1 MRTFFLSK
9 IVNIRIK
16 KLQMKNKNI
25 WITGA
30 SSGIGKQ
37 LALDLAQ
44 NNRVLISSRKI
55 ELLSQVEQ
63 TNPNQIEV
71 LPFDLADFHQAE
83 QWVENAIKQFNDI
96 DILVLNGGVSQRSL
110 IIDTKIEVDERLIQ
124 IDYLANVA
132 LAKAILPYFIKKGG
146 GQIVVVTSLLGKFGT
161 PFRSGYAGAKHAL
174 HGFFDVLRQEHQKDG
189 IEVTIICP
197 GFVKT
202 QVAFNAL
209 NENGE
214 AQNAQDE
221 ATAKGMDVAAF
232 SKKMIKAISQKKNE
246 VYIGKKE
253 VLAVYIKRF
262 IPSLLDFIIL
272 RSKVR

>member
-1 MRTFFLSK
+1 
-9 IVNIRIK
+9 
-16 KLQMKNKNI
+16 MKNKNI

-44 NNRVLISSRKI
+44 NNRVLISSRKM
-55 ELLSQVEQ
+55 EMLNQVKQ
-63 TNPNQIEV
+63 SNPNQIDV
-71 LPFDLADFHQAE
+71 LPFDLADYHQAKL
-83 QWVENAIKQFNDI
+83 WVEQAIQQLIEI
-96 DILVLNGGVSQRSL
+96 DILILNGGVSQRSL
-110 IIDTKIEVDERLIQ
+110 ILDTKIEVDERLIQ

-132 LAKAILPYFIKKGG
+132 LAKAILPYFIKRGG

-161 PFRSGYAGAKHAL
+161 PYRSGYAGAKHAL

-189 IEVTIICP
+189 IDVTLICP
-197 GFVKT
+197 GFVNT

-209 NENGE
+209 NEHGD

-221 ATAKGMDVAAF
+221 ATAQGMEVEVF
-232 SKKMIKAISQKKNE
+232 SKKMIRAISQKKKE
-246 VYIGKKE
+246 AYIGQKE
-253 VLAVYIKRF
+253 IFAVYVKRF
-262 IPSLLDFIIL
+262 FPNILDFIIL

>member
-1 MRTFFLSK
+1 
-9 IVNIRIK
+9 
-16 KLQMKNKNI
+16 MKNKNI

-44 NNRVLISSRKI
+44 NNRVLISSRKVEI
-55 ELLSQVEQ
+55 LNQVKQ
-63 TNPNQIEV
+63 SNPNQIDV
-71 LPFDLADFHQAE
+71 LPFDLADYHQAE
-83 QWVENAIKQFNDI
+83 LWVENAIKQFNDI

-146 GQIVVVTSLLGKFGT
+146 GHIVVVTSLLGKFGT

-214 AQNAQDE
+214 AQKAQDE
-221 ATAKGMDVAAF
+221 ATANGMDVDMF
-232 SKKMIKAISQKKNE
+232 SKKMIKAISQKKKE

-253 VLAVYIKRF
+253 VLAVYVKRF
-262 IPSLLDFIIL
+262 FPNILDFIIL